1 MMDRHLPAPARVFA
15 LAALFLTLVMVMTSG
30 VIASAAQASE
40 RADAAARVAATAEV
54 SHRIG
59 SASAGV
65 DLGALRWQSLLGA
78 ARVELA
84 NASQTIVAS
93 AGKAPAATR
102 SALQSARDTL
112 ASAVASGSPAVLALQ
127 GVFDLRTAEKKTTD
141 AVAAWQVAE
150 TARIAAAKA
159 AAERAAA
166 EAAAAAAASQSWSS
180 ESSDDDSW
188 TPSSASASA
197 PAAQAPAAQSS
208 RGPAAN
214 CGPCAGAALV
224 PVVYDGVTS
233 WGCP

>member
-1 MMDRHLPAPARVFA
+1 MDRHLPAPARVFA

-59 SASAGV
+59 SAAAGV

-102 SALQSARDTL
+102 SELQSARDAL

-141 AVAAWQVAE
+141 AVAAWQIAE
-150 TARIAAAKA
+150 NARIAAAKA

-166 EAAAAAAASQSWSS
+166 EAAAAAAAAAQSWSS

-188 TPSSASASA
+188 TPSSTSASA

-208 RGPAAN
+208 GGPAAN

-224 PVVYDGVTS
+224 PVVYDGVTY